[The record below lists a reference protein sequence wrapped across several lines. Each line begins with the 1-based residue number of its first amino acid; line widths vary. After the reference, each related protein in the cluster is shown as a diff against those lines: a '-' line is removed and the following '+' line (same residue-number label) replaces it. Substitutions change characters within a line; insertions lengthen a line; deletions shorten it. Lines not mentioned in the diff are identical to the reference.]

1 MTRVRTPVMKSLLWL
16 SLSTFAF
23 SSLLALNASAQ
34 SVDEAHR
41 AEAAERFDRGLALFE
56 EGNNSAA
63 LAEFL
68 AADALVHSPVV
79 RLNVGLVYAAM
90 GQAVAAVD
98 TLSALLPPSS
108 GLDAVQ
114 RERAR
119 KAVDEQSALIGRL
132 LVTCNVV
139 GAKVDVDAARAGVT
153 PLEAVRV
160 AAGSHI
166 ITVSAN
172 GFGSERREV
181 LVASGVT
188 VPVAGEL
195 MAIPGAGPVPAVAPG
210 QPPGWVP
217 RAAAAEKVPISN
229 SQATWGWVSIVVG
242 GVAATAGGVWLGVNA
257 NNRAQAKSEYDSFAR
272 KAAAHEAPCNT
283 NAADVPADPCNAEND
298 RVTANY
304 KEARERSDVPAFVG
318 VGVGAAAIGVGIV
331 LLLTANHSQSTQ
343 HGRLR
348 LPLIQPLGARGA
360 VLSVAF

>member
-1 MTRVRTPVMKSLLWL
+1 LRALTTLRAVALLTCW
-16 SLSTFAF
+16 
-23 SSLLALNASAQ
+23 SAAAAAAEPATAEPA
-34 SVDEAHR
+34 DGPR
-41 AEAAERFDRGLALFE
+41 REAAERFDRGLALFE

-108 GLDAVQ
+108 GLDDAQ

-119 KAVDEQSALIGRL
+119 KAVEEQSARIGRL
-132 LVTCNVV
+132 LVTCNVA
-139 GAKVDVDAARAGVT
+139 GAKIDVDAARAGVT

-166 ITVSAN
+166 VTVSAN

-188 VPVAGEL
+188 VPVAIEL
-195 MAIPGAGPVPAVAPG
+195 TAIPVAVPVPAIAPVQPLARVPRVAP
-210 QPPGWVP
+210 V
-217 RAAAAEKVPISN
+217 EKAPTSN

-242 GVAATAGGVWLGVNA
+242 GVAATTGGVWLGVNA
-257 NNRAQAKSEYDSFAR
+257 NHRAQAKAEYDSFAR
-272 KAAAHEAPCNT
+272 KADAHEAPCNT
-283 NAADVPADPCNAEND
+283 NAADVPVDPCNAEND

-304 KEARERSDVPAFVG
+304 KEARERTDVPAFVG
-318 VGVGAAAIGVGIV
+318 LGVGVAAIGIGIV
-331 LLLTANHSQSTQ
+331 LLLTADHPHRTSAALTRSAFV
-343 HGRLR
+343 R
-348 LPLIQPLGARGA
+348 PLGTRGA
-360 VLSVAF
+360 LLSVSF

>member
-1 MTRVRTPVMKSLLWL
+1 MRTLPCLKFI
-16 SLSTFAF
+16 TFAVV
-23 SSLLALNASAQ
+23 SLMVQAAAAQ
-34 SVDEAHR
+34 PATEAHR

-108 GLDAVQ
+108 GLDDAQ

-119 KAVDEQSALIGRL
+119 KAVEEQSARIGRL
-132 LVTCNVV
+132 LVTSNVV
-139 GAKVDVDAARAGVT
+139 GATIDVDAARAGVT

-166 ITVSAN
+166 VTVSAN
-172 GFGSERREV
+172 GYGSERREV

-188 VPVAGEL
+188 VPVAVEL
-195 MAIPGAGPVPAVAPG
+195 TASPVAVPPVAPV
-210 QPPGWVP
+210 QPIASVP
-217 RAAAAEKVPISN
+217 RVAPIEKVPTSN
-229 SQATWGWVSIVVG
+229 GSTTWGWVSIVVG
-242 GVAATAGGVWLGVNA
+242 GVAATTGGVWLGVNV
-257 NNRAQAKSEYDSFAR
+257 NHRAQARTEYDSVAR
-272 KAAAHEAPCNT
+272 QQREDTGVCNT
-283 NAADVPADPCNAEND
+283 SGDPTTGNGVLPEDCQAEID
-298 RVTANY
+298 RVSANN

-318 VGVGAAAIGVGIV
+318 LGVGAAAIGVGIV
-331 LLLTANHSQSTQ
+331 LLLTTDHPHPSRAALTRSPFV
-343 HGRLR
+343 R
-348 LPLIQPLGARGA
+348 PMGARGA
-360 VLSVAF
+360 LLTVSF